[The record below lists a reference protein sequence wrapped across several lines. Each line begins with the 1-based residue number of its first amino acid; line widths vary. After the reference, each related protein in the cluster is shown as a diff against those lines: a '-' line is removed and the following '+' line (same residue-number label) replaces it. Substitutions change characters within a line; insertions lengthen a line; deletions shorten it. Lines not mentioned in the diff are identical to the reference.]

1 MKIECIKDKLAE
13 AVNRAEKV
21 AGKNPTL
28 PVLSGLHLKTNK
40 NTLTI
45 RSTNLDLGI
54 STSIAVKTI
63 EPGEVVVPA
72 HTLNSFLSSLSKE
85 KTISLSVKGQNLHV
99 ATENTETTIK
109 TLNHEEFPIIPET
122 KKGTVLK
129 INTQEFKQKLQQVVF
144 AASNN
149 ESRPV
154 LTGVFLFVKDLKLY
168 LVSTDGSRLS
178 ENIINNVNKEGSLLV
193 PSSAINN
200 LIKTIADEDE
210 EISIIIDNQQVCF
223 EFNDTKF
230 ICRLLEDKYPQ
241 YQNLIPKSFTS
252 KARVN
257 KVEFINMVKIAN
269 LFAKESAR
277 SITIDL
283 DPQNQEI
290 KINSLTS
297 QIGENTSKAKA
308 EIKGSGQI
316 TLNSKFLMEALNSIQ
331 GTVVD
336 FCFNSKTE
344 PILIKDTTDRDY
356 THIIMPLKV

>member
-1 MKIECIKDKLAE
+1 MKFQVTQENLIKPLTAI
-13 AVNRAEKV
+13 ARIINT
-21 AGKNPTL
+21 NNTL
-28 PVLSGLHLKTNK
+28 PILNNILIKVTKTNVS
-40 NTLTI
+40 LLG
-45 RSTNLDLGI
+45 TNLEVSITKFIRAKIIEEGSLTVPAVLFTNFISNLPNNVITVESIKNQLKINTENNNGIINGI
-54 STSIAVKTI
+54 SD
-63 EPGEVVVPA
+63 
-72 HTLNSFLSSLSKE
+72 
-85 KTISLSVKGQNLHV
+85 
-99 ATENTETTIK
+99 
-109 TLNHEEFPIIPET
+109 EEFPIIPET

-129 INTQEFKQKLQQVVF
+129 INAQEFKQKLQQVVF

-178 ENIINNVNKEGSLLV
+178 ENIINNINKEGSLLV

-277 SITIDL
+277 SITIEL

-297 QIGENTSKAKA
+297 QIGENTSKARA